1 MKRSRELRHL
11 VSMILKLHFKDKMI
25 LSKMIVEIPSEKGH
39 GSKMEERKREVRRGF
54 GEKEKELL
62 NEL

>member
-1 MKRSRELRHL
+1 
-11 VSMILKLHFKDKMI
+11 MILKLHFKDKMI
-25 LSKMIVEIPSEKGH
+25 LSEMIVEIPSEKGH

-54 GEKEKELL
+54 GEEEKELL